1 MSAPSTGGEV
11 ARYALSEKMA
21 VPNPRSTIK
30 GKRAVARYA
39 LSEKMAVPNPRS
51 TIKGGRG
58 RSLGTALIVTTQI
71 TKMTTQ
77 LTYTQHRW

>member
-1 MSAPSTGGEV
+1 MSAPSKGGEV

-51 TIKGGRG
+51 TIKGGGEGG
-58 RSLGTALIVTTQI
+58 R
-71 TKMTTQ
+71 
-77 LTYTQHRW
+77 